1 MNNMI
6 AQLCDWTEDR
16 TGQMIVGGVAVIAGA
31 HLFLTANQS
40 VLGFL
45 DLSGLSFSIMG
56 KEIGVQQVVGL
67 ATLVAGACVLGAC
80 CLPTGAMSPGS
91 NAVNMAAESML

>member
-1 MNNMI
+1 MI
-6 AQLCDWTEDR
+6 AQLCDWTESR

-31 HLFLTANQS
+31 HLFLTANQP

-45 DLSGLSFSIMG
+45 DIPLSFSLFG
-56 KEIGVQQVVGL
+56 KDIGVQQIVGL
-67 ATLVAGACVLGAC
+67 VTLVSGACLLGAC

-91 NAVNMAAESML
+91 KGVNMAAESLLA